1 MSPPSPPEHRALF
14 FLRRGDG
21 RVSGPH
27 AQGVIEQML
36 AAGELTGAEHVAID
50 RKSWKPL
57 SLLVGALPQV
67 APPPKPATTGAR
79 AAYVELPPTLDL
91 DAAPGP
97 ADEPVADGAGP
108 PGIATLPL
116 DSDGDVPAT
125 VRQRGASALPAAPVP
140 RPGVAPGSRG
150 AADLEPSD
158 DPLAGPSL
166 ELVERKPHRAPP
178 AAAPPGGTTP
188 AAPAPAVPGP
198 TVPRLVPRPPAP
210 AAADLSAVP
219 IPVSLSA
226 SSHAMI
232 SPDEGSGELHQPDPT
247 RPVSIEPAA
256 GPQKT
261 ARPRT
266 VTAARAGNP
275 LAAPTPAPRRW
286 RRLVVPGA
294 LVVGLGAAV
303 AVALALDLPAR
314 LRPEPVI
321 AKVLGPLA
329 AEVASDR
336 FPAYGQAARVLED
349 AVAARRQA
357 PRVRAEAA
365 LLLASSVVVHG
376 GERGRLAQA
385 DALLPDSG
393 RKPEP
398 AVTLARAWLS
408 LGKGRWKEAQAAADD
423 AIVPL
428 ATGDRAV
435 LRGWAA
441 LSRQDAAAAQ
451 AAFAEA
457 VAATPPPAPSLAAA
471 RYGLALA
478 REANL
483 SPEALAA
490 YRAVLTD
497 APAHVGAALG
507 LLRLS
512 PLSPAARLKLAQTL
526 IATRAADASRAEL
539 AEAHARAADALAAM
553 GDSAG
558 AETARQRARQADP
571 ASAALA
577 IARGDRA
584 LREGRRDE
592 ALEDYKV
599 TLAAPPSTPRTP
611 AFQFARVG
619 ALLAGGRVQ
628 DAGKLLARLEQGLP
642 ADPRPPYWRG
652 QLAERGPAPDLTA
665 AEHDYEEALKRDP
678 AFVPASLDLAR
689 LRLGQHRTADA
700 LGVLKRA
707 EGQGATPVAL
717 RIALGEALLASG
729 NPTEAARVFRQAVA
743 DDPQNP
749 AARLG
754 FASALYGSGD
764 AAAAGAEVTA
774 LAARPDSA
782 TLGKRLGDALG
793 DRIGEM
799 LVKLGR
805 RDEALAFYRKE
816 IAGGG
821 ATPAT
826 KVAAARLAL
835 ERGDRDE
842 AQKLAESAAAEDPR
856 TPGALFVVGE
866 VLRSRGDLAGALGEL
881 RRAQAVDASP
891 AVQLEVGRVL
901 SSLGRDEEA
910 MAALGDTGDLPEA
923 NVERGRIA
931 LRRGNTDKAV
941 DELTVA
947 TARLPGN
954 AEAFLLLGQAEDR
967 LGHSAQAEAAFKTT
981 ARLLPASGEARYRL
995 GRLLLDRGAV
1005 AASLPHLRAATEHAP
1020 AAAPWRADAYFQLGF
1035 AEQRQG
1041 NRERSVAA
1049 FRRYLELAP
1058 SDAPARGEV
1067 EKQLGAAPR

>member
-1 MSPPSPPEHRALF
+1 
-14 FLRRGDG
+14 
-21 RVSGPH
+21 VSGPH
-27 AQGVIEQML
+27 AQAVIEQML

-50 RKSWKPL
+50 RRSWKPL
-57 SLLVGALPQV
+57 ALLVGPLPQAPA
-67 APPPKPATTGAR
+67 APPPPATPPAKPAATGR
-79 AAYVELPPTLDL
+79 AAYVELPTSLDL
-91 DAAPGP
+91 DVGLGGGESEGEGAAG
-97 ADEPVADGAGP
+97 EVAGP
-108 PGIATLPL
+108 PGIASLAPETASDLPTTTNTMANRPPAPGL
-116 DSDGDVPAT
+116 ASSFAKGPPAT
-125 VRQRGASALPAAPVP
+125 TAGDEN
-140 RPGVAPGSRG
+140 
-150 AADLEPSD
+150 ADLELGD
-158 DPLAGPSL
+158 GLSL
-166 ELVERKPHRAPP
+166 ELVERKPARPAVAGPP
-178 AAAPPGGTTP
+178 AGAAPV
-188 AAPAPAVPGP
+188 PAPAAPGP
-198 TVPRLVPRPPAP
+198 TVPRAMMRPAP
-210 AAADLSAVP
+210 PPTPGDLSAVP
-219 IPVSLSA
+219 VPVSLSA
-226 SSHAMI
+226 SSHAVL
-232 SPDEGSGELHQPDPT
+232 SPDGGAGAELHEPDPT
-247 RPVSIEPAA
+247 RPVSIGPAA
-256 GPQKT
+256 EQPTKS

-266 VTAARAGNP
+266 ITAARTGNP
-275 LAAPTPAPRRW
+275 LVKPAATPPRW
-286 RRLVVPGA
+286 RRLAIPGA
-294 LVVGLGAAV
+294 IVVGLAAVV

-314 LRPEPVI
+314 LRPEPAI
-321 AKVLGPLA
+321 AQLLGPLG
-329 AEVASDR
+329 AEVAQDR
-336 FPAYGQAARVLED
+336 FPAYGQAARLLED
-349 AVAARRQA
+349 AVATRRQA
-357 PRVRAEAA
+357 PHVRAQAA

-385 DALLPDSG
+385 DALLPDG
-393 RKPEP
+393 GGKPDP
-398 AVTLARAWLS
+398 AVTLARAWLA
-408 LGKGRWKEAQAAADD
+408 LGKGRWKEAQEAADD
-423 AIVPL
+423 PSVPL
-428 ATGDRAV
+428 AASDRAV

-441 LSRQDAAAAQ
+441 LGRQDAGAAQ

-457 VAATPPPAPSLAAA
+457 VAATPPPAPSLVAA
-471 RYGLALA
+471 RYALALA

-490 YRAVLTD
+490 YRAVLAD
-497 APAHVGAALG
+497 APAHVGAGLG

-512 PLSPAARLKLAQTL
+512 PLAPAARLKLAQTL

-553 GDSAG
+553 GDPAG
-558 AETARQRARQADP
+558 AEAARLRARQADP
-571 ASAALA
+571 SCAALA

-592 ALEDYKV
+592 ALQDYKV
-599 TLAAPPSTPRTP
+599 ALAAPPATPRTP

-619 ALLAGGRVQ
+619 ALLAAGRTQ
-628 DAGKLLARLEQGLP
+628 DAVKLLARLEQGLP

-652 QLAERGPAPDLTA
+652 QLAERGPAPDLSA

-700 LGVLKRA
+700 LAVLKRA

-729 NPTEAARVFRQAVA
+729 NPTEAVRVFRQAVA

-821 ATPAT
+821 ATPST

-842 AQKLAESAAAEDPR
+842 AQRLAEAAAAEDPR

-866 VLRSRGDLAGALGEL
+866 ALRARGDLAGALGEL

-931 LRRGNTDKAV
+931 LRRGNTEKAV
-941 DELTVA
+941 DELTAA

-967 LGHSAQAEAAFKTT
+967 LGHVDKAEAAFKTT
-981 ARLLPASGEARYRL
+981 ARLLPASGEAHYRL

-1005 AASLPHLRAATEHAP
+1005 AASLPHLRAATDH
-1020 AAAPWRADAYFQLGF
+1020 AAAGAAWRPDAYFQLGF
-1035 AEQRQG
+1035 AEQRTG